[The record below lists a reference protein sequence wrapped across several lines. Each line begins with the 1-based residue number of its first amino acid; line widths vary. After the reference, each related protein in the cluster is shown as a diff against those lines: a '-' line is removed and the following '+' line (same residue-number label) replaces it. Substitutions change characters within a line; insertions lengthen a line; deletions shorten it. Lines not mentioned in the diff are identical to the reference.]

1 MSDTTSIM
9 DLPMDPTG
17 GGTQNNISISSSEP
31 TPSNNNNNISLDQTT
46 ISQIVNGLQQ
56 ASISGATQLRSR
68 DISMT
73 TDGHTQDPYVQPN
86 YVPPVPQP
94 KDYIKDYDETNEEI
108 LNNYNHKMQ
117 NSNNLEDMY
126 SEIQLPILM
135 ATLYFLFQLPF
146 FRRNLFQML
155 PILFST
161 DGNYNINGYLFT
173 SSLFGLIFYMLNK
186 VITNFNKLCYLYI
199 TFPL

>member
-31 TPSNNNNNISLDQTT
+31 APSNNNNNNNISLDQTT

-86 YVPPVPQP
+86 YVPPVQQP
-94 KDYIKDYDETNEEI
+94 RDYIKDSDETNEEI
-108 LNNYNHKMQ
+108 LNSYNQQMR

-135 ATLYFLFQLPF
+135 TTLYFLFQLPF
-146 FRRNLFQML
+146 FRRNLFSLL
-155 PILFST
+155 PFLFST

-186 VITNFNKLCYLYI
+186 VITHFNK
-199 TFPL
+199 F

>member
-31 TPSNNNNNISLDQTT
+31 IPTSNNNNNNISLDQTT

-108 LNNYNHKMQ
+108 LNSYNQQMR

-135 ATLYFLFQLPF
+135 AILYFLFQLPF
-146 FRRNLFQML
+146 FRRNLFHLL
-155 PILFST
+155 PFLFST

-173 SSLFGLIFYMLNK
+173 SGLFGLIFYMLNK
-186 VITNFNKLCYLYI
+186 IINHFNK
-199 TFPL
+199 F

>member
-31 TPSNNNNNISLDQTT
+31 TPSSNNNNISLDQTT

-173 SSLFGLIFYMLNK
+173 SCLFGFLFYMLNK
-186 VITNFNKLCYLYI
+186 IIGHFNK
-199 TFPL
+199 F

>member
-1 MSDTTSIM
+1 M

-17 GGTQNNISISSSEP
+17 GGTQNNISISSSET
-31 TPSNNNNNISLDQTT
+31 TPSNNNNNNNNISLDQTT

-86 YVPPVPQP
+86 YVPPVQQP
-94 KDYIKDYDETNEEI
+94 RDYIKDSDETNEEI
-108 LNNYNHKMQ
+108 LNSYNQQMR
-117 NSNNLEDMY
+117 NSSNLEDMY
-126 SEIQLPILM
+126 SDIQLPILM
-135 ATLYFLFQLPF
+135 TTLYFLFQLPF
-146 FRRNLFQML
+146 FRRNLFNLL
-155 PILFST
+155 PFLFST

-186 VITNFNKLCYLYI
+186 VISHFNK
-199 TFPL
+199 F

>member
-17 GGTQNNISISSSEP
+17 GGTQNNISISSSE
-31 TPSNNNNNISLDQTT
+31 TAPSNNNNNNISLDQTT

-86 YVPPVPQP
+86 YVPPVQQTR
-94 KDYIKDYDETNEEI
+94 DYIKDSDETNEEI
-108 LNNYNHKMQ
+108 LNSYNQQMR

-126 SEIQLPILM
+126 SDIQLPILM
-135 ATLYFLFQLPF
+135 TTLYFLFQLPF
-146 FRRNLFQML
+146 FRRNLFHLL
-155 PILFST
+155 PFLFST

-186 VITNFNKLCYLYI
+186 VITHFNK
-199 TFPL
+199 F

>member
-17 GGTQNNISISSSEP
+17 GGTQNKISISSSET
-31 TPSNNNNNISLDQTT
+31 TPSSNNNNISLDQTT

-86 YVPPVPQP
+86 YVPPVQQP
-94 KDYIKDYDETNEEI
+94 RDYIKDSDETNEEI
-108 LNNYNHKMQ
+108 LNSYNQQMR
-117 NSNNLEDMY
+117 NSSNLEDMY
-126 SEIQLPILM
+126 SDIQLPILM
-135 ATLYFLFQLPF
+135 TTLYFLFQLPF
-146 FRRNLFQML
+146 FRRNLFNLL
-155 PILFST
+155 PFLFST

-186 VITNFNKLCYLYI
+186 VISHFNK
-199 TFPL
+199 F

>member
-31 TPSNNNNNISLDQTT
+31 TPSSNNNNISLDQTT

-73 TDGHTQDPYVQPN
+73 TDGHTQDPYVQPS
-86 YVPPVPQP
+86 YVPPVQQSR
-94 KDYIKDYDETNEEI
+94 DYIKDSDETNEEI
-108 LNNYNHKMQ
+108 LNSYNQKMRS
-117 NSNNLEDMY
+117 SNNLEDMY
-126 SEIQLPILM
+126 SDIQLPILM
-135 ATLYFLFQLPF
+135 TTLYFLFQLPF
-146 FRRNLFQML
+146 FRRNLFNLL
-155 PILFST
+155 PFLFST

-186 VITNFNKLCYLYI
+186 VIKHFNK
-199 TFPL
+199 F

>member
-31 TPSNNNNNISLDQTT
+31 TPNNNNNNISLDQTT

-173 SSLFGLIFYMLNK
+173 SGLFGFLFYMLNK
-186 VITNFNKLCYLYI
+186 IIGHFNK
-199 TFPL
+199 F

>member
-17 GGTQNNISISSSEP
+17 GGTQNNISISSSE
-31 TPSNNNNNISLDQTT
+31 TAPSNNNNNISLDQTT

-86 YVPPVPQP
+86 YVPPVQQP
-94 KDYIKDYDETNEEI
+94 RDYIKDSDETNEEI
-108 LNNYNHKMQ
+108 LNSYNQQMR

-126 SEIQLPILM
+126 SDIQLPILM
-135 ATLYFLFQLPF
+135 TTLYFLFQLPF
-146 FRRNLFQML
+146 FRRNLFNLL
-155 PILFST
+155 PFLFST

-186 VITNFNKLCYLYI
+186 VITHFNK
-199 TFPL
+199 F

>member
-31 TPSNNNNNISLDQTT
+31 APSNNNNNNNISLDQTT

-86 YVPPVPQP
+86 YVPPVQQP
-94 KDYIKDYDETNEEI
+94 RDYIKDSDETNEEI
-108 LNNYNHKMQ
+108 LNSYNQQMR

-135 ATLYFLFQLPF
+135 TTLYFLFQLPF
-146 FRRNLFQML
+146 FRRNLFSLL
-155 PILFST
+155 PFLFST

-173 SSLFGLIFYMLNK
+173 SGLFGLIFYMLNK
-186 VITNFNKLCYLYI
+186 VITHFNK
-199 TFPL
+199 F

>member
-17 GGTQNNISISSSEP
+17 GGTQNNISISSSETATVQP
-31 TPSNNNNNISLDQTT
+31 NNNNISLDQTT

-86 YVPPVPQP
+86 YVPPVQQP
-94 KDYIKDYDETNEEI
+94 RDYIKDSDETNEEI
-108 LNNYNHKMQ
+108 LNSYNQQMR

-135 ATLYFLFQLPF
+135 TTLYFLFQLPF
-146 FRRNLFQML
+146 FRRNLLNLL
-155 PILFST
+155 PFLFST

-173 SSLFGLIFYMLNK
+173 SGLFGLIFYMLNK
-186 VITNFNKLCYLYI
+186 VITHFNK
-199 TFPL
+199 F

>member
-1 MSDTTSIM
+1 M

-31 TPSNNNNNISLDQTT
+31 IPTSNNNNNNISLDQTT

-108 LNNYNHKMQ
+108 LNSYNQRML

-135 ATLYFLFQLPF
+135 AILYFLFQLPF
-146 FRRNLFQML
+146 FRRNLFHLL
-155 PILFST
+155 PFLFST

-173 SSLFGLIFYMLNK
+173 SGLFGLIFYMLNK
-186 VITNFNKLCYLYI
+186 IINHFNK
-199 TFPL
+199 F

>member
-17 GGTQNNISISSSEP
+17 GGTQNNISISSSE
-31 TPSNNNNNISLDQTT
+31 TAPSNNNNNNISLDQTT

-73 TDGHTQDPYVQPN
+73 TDGHTHDPYVQPN
-86 YVPPVPQP
+86 YVPPVQQTR
-94 KDYIKDYDETNEEI
+94 DYIKDSDETNEEI
-108 LNNYNHKMQ
+108 LNSYNQKMRS
-117 NSNNLEDMY
+117 SNNLEDMY
-126 SEIQLPILM
+126 SDIQLPILM
-135 ATLYFLFQLPF
+135 TTLYFLFQLPF
-146 FRRNLFQML
+146 FRRNLFNLL
-155 PILFST
+155 PFLFST

-186 VITNFNKLCYLYI
+186 VITHFNK
-199 TFPL
+199 F

>member
-17 GGTQNNISISSSEP
+17 GGTQNNISISSSD
-31 TPSNNNNNISLDQTT
+31 TAPSNNNNNNISLDQTT

-73 TDGHTQDPYVQPN
+73 TDGHTQDPYVQPS
-86 YVPPVPQP
+86 YVPPVQQSR
-94 KDYIKDYDETNEEI
+94 DYIKDSDETNEEI
-108 LNNYNHKMQ
+108 LNSYNQRTQ

-135 ATLYFLFQLPF
+135 TILYFLFQLPF
-146 FRRNLFQML
+146 FRRNLFNLL
-155 PILFST
+155 PFLFST

-186 VITNFNKLCYLYI
+186 VIKHFNK
-199 TFPL
+199 F

>member
-17 GGTQNNISISSSEP
+17 GGTQNNISISSNEP
-31 TPSNNNNNISLDQTT
+31 TLTSSNNNNISLDQTT

-86 YVPPVPQP
+86 YVPPVQQP
-94 KDYIKDYDETNEEI
+94 RDYIKDSDETNEEI
-108 LNNYNHKMQ
+108 LNSYNQQMR

-135 ATLYFLFQLPF
+135 TTLYFLFQLPF
-146 FRRNLFQML
+146 FRRNLFHLL
-155 PILFST
+155 PFLFST
-161 DGNYNINGYLFT
+161 DGNYNINGYLLT
-173 SSLFGLIFYMLNK
+173 SGLFGLIFYMLNK
-186 VITNFNKLCYLYI
+186 VITHFNK
-199 TFPL
+199 F